1 MASVASS
8 PTPNWA
14 SASRGGSSGTR
25 PASKHSAGVGHGG
38 AAVPEGRAVG
48 RTSSTR
54 TAPAPLGPIFEP
66 GDVGRDREVRTER
79 GEDALLVSGGGHVE
93 TVRAPDVVA
102 DEQLGQEPPSWF
114 AGVMALDNGV
124 AA

>member
-1 MASVASS
+1 M
-8 PTPNWA
+8 PQ
-14 SASRGGSSGTR
+14 
-25 PASKHSAGVGHGG
+25 ASKHSAGVGHGG
-38 AAVPEGRAVG
+38 AAVPEGPSQFDTHR
-48 RTSSTR
+48 
-54 TAPAPLGPIFEP
+54 LGAARPDLEP
-66 GDVGRDREVRTER
+66 GDIGQDREVRTER

-93 TVRAPDVVA
+93 TIGAPDVVA